1 MKKLLYSILS
11 LILIFGAT
19 SCENWLD
26 VNTNPDK
33 PNNESASVEIRLPW
47 IQHYYMYAYGS
58 ASVRT
63 TAAAQILTNVAH
75 GNHISRM
82 ATWDPWQDMNIT
94 PYQQWFVGAANN
106 IPDILKKAQETGAYH
121 YEAAGLVLKSMGYMM
136 MADLFG
142 EIPYINAIGPDFSPS
157 FDTG

>member
-47 IQHYYMYAYGS
+47 IQHYYM
-58 ASVRT
+58 
-63 TAAAQILTNVAH
+63 
-75 GNHISRM
+75 
-82 ATWDPWQDMNIT
+82 
-94 PYQQWFVGAANN
+94 
-106 IPDILKKAQETGAYH
+106 
-121 YEAAGLVLKSMGYMM
+121 
-136 MADLFG
+136 
-142 EIPYINAIGPDFSPS
+142 
-157 FDTG
+157 